1 MFPELTP
8 WVAPP
13 RVAGKLRPSPGLRGL
28 PGRKQRM
35 NGLGRRMGAVP
46 GALAQAPLG
55 SERPVW
61 QRPEP
66 FETFCGCWLLLT
78 HSLFQPFTLSPDRK
92 PLLPPPPTTQASL
105 GNRGSLLGD
114 ALKAV
119 LEQWDCTGYQEARL
133 RENWTSLSPILVS
146 LAKPLCSL
154 GLDVLSCTMEEGG
167 LILTFYGHRVQKRS
181 CWFLSGGGALG

>member
-78 HSLFQPFTLSPDRK
+78 HSQPRQETSA
-92 PLLPPPPTTQASL
+92 PPTPHNPGKFGQQRIS
-105 GNRGSLLGD
+105 LGD

-133 RENWTSLSPILVS
+133 RENWTSLSPILVI
-146 LAKPLCSL
+146 LVKPLCSL

-181 CWFLSGGGALG
+181 CWLLGGGGALG